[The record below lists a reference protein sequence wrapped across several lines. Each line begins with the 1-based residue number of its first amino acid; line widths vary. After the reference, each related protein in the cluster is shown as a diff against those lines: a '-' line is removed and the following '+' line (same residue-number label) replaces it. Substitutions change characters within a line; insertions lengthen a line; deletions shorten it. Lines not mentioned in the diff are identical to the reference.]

1 MKHIFDA
8 IKNKIQQDVPEIR
21 WIDMDEG
28 QLMAFEEAIPCDFP
42 CVLIDFPQ
50 VNFDDLGN
58 LAQLANVNN
67 NTQSGF

>member
-1 MKHIFDA
+1 
-8 IKNKIQQDVPEIR
+8 
-21 WIDMDEG
+21 MDEG

-58 LAQLANVNN
+58 LAQLANVTITLKVAFKVWEKFNAAVPERF
-67 NTQSGF
+67 TTGF